1 MTTVAHGWHLLDVWG
16 SHPLGQIPVL
26 YPEADKVRRERR
38 LTQEDPRN
46 RRVAGVT
53 SWPEL
58 TLRLLHVPWR
68 MAVVAAPLAPHPN
81 GRKAAQ
87 YRKAHGE
94 KAIRA
99 TLAG

>member
-1 MTTVAHGWHLLDVWG
+1 
-16 SHPLGQIPVL
+16 
-26 YPEADKVRRERR
+26 
-38 LTQEDPRN
+38 
-46 RRVAGVT
+46 
-53 SWPEL
+53 
-58 TLRLLHVPWR
+58 

-87 YRKAHGE
+87 YRKAHSE